1 MASIYFCVLHDQVI
15 FTKNFRG
22 FSKTADRWLKMAMQ
36 SVTALSSYFC
46 HRCVSLEPECP
57 LFNVWCHFHTRLAL
71 FLPCS
76 AVATTSLR
84 NDLRYSFHWA
94 SGLVQWFCWQRHET
108 LANPQTFGYEFH
120 LRRSPHLMDDRS
132 AGCFI
137 SCSYVH
143 RVDEP
148 QPDRNSCTRLQFL
161 ASLVWTLP
169 CRYLVKHFTK

>member
-15 FTKNFRG
+15 FPKNFSG
-22 FSKTADRWLKMAMQ
+22 FSKSADRWLKMAMQ

-57 LFNVWCHFHTRLAL
+57 LFSVWCHFHTRLAL

-94 SGLVQWFCWQRHET
+94 SGLACAMVLLTTTWDTGQSANIWIWVSSEAITTFNGWSVSRLLYFLQLRTPCWRAPTRSKQLYRVAI
-108 LANPQTFGYEFH
+108 LGEFS
-120 LRRSPHLMDDRS
+120 LDS
-132 AGCFI
+132 AM
-137 SCSYVH
+137 
-143 RVDEP
+143 
-148 QPDRNSCTRLQFL
+148 
-161 ASLVWTLP
+161 SLS
-169 CRYLVKHFTK
+169 R